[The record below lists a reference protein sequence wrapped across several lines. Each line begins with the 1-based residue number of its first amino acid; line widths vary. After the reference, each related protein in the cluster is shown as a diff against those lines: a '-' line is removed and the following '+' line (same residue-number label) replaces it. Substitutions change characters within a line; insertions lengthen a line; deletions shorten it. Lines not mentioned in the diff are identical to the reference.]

1 MFRPFMLW
9 VARRALRWY
18 YREVRWEGRERIPAT
33 GPVLLI
39 GNHPND
45 LPDVLAGYFTTPRPV
60 RYLATVSVWSD
71 WTARK
76 TYEALDVIPVV
87 RVRDARRL
95 RDSGLDLAQI
105 NAAAAQAVAQ
115 AFDAGQVVGAFPEGG
130 VHSGPSL
137 GRLRTGVA
145 KMLLD
150 YADGDPT
157 RDVSVVPF
165 GLHYSD
171 PATPGSD
178 LRVRIGAPFSLRAW
192 CDAQPAGEVSP
203 GRLTDRLREAL
214 LSVTPGSGGRTEF
227 AWPRPALAGLVLRA
241 PLAAAGWVINGPVW
255 AMVLGLARR
264 ISRDPSERAA
274 RAMVP
279 GLFVVAAWYAA
290 LTIALLFTL
299 PWPHGAVTAALLLT
313 WGLRTGDVALAWWR
327 ALRGWGHER
336 GDRDLRASRDLRREA
351 EPSTLPGSPPA
362 DS

>member
-1 MFRPFMLW
+1 MLW
-9 VARRALRWY
+9 VSRRALRWY
-18 YREVRWEGRERIPAT
+18 YREVRWEGREHIPAT

-95 RDSGLDLAQI
+95 RDSGLDLAQV
-105 NAAAAQAVAQ
+105 NAAAAQAVAA
-115 AFDAGQVVGAFPEGG
+115 AFDAWQVVGAFPEGG
-130 VHSGPSL
+130 VHAGPAL

-150 YADGDPT
+150 YSDGDAK
-157 RDVSVVPF
+157 RDVNVVPF

-171 PATPGSD
+171 AATPGSD
-178 LRVRIGAPFSLRAW
+178 LLVRIGAPFSLRAW
-192 CDAQPAGEVSP
+192 LDAQLADQISP

-214 LSVTPGSGGRTEF
+214 LSVAPDHANSVAFNR
-227 AWPRPALAGLVLRA
+227 ARPALSWLLLRA
-241 PLAAAGWVINGPVW
+241 PLAAAGWLINGPVW

-264 ISRDPSERAA
+264 ISRDHSERAA

-279 GLFVVAAWYAA
+279 GLFVVAAWYAT
-290 LTIALLFTL
+290 LTLAWLVML
-299 PWPHGAVTAALLLT
+299 PWPYGAVTAALLLT
-313 WGLRTGDVALAWWR
+313 LGLRTGDVALGWW
-327 ALRGWGHER
+327 
-336 GDRDLRASRDLRREA
+336 RDLRGLRDAPGSRGLRREA

-362 DS
+362 DSH

>member
-18 YREVRWEGRERIPAT
+18 YREVRWEGRDRIPAT

-45 LPDVLAGYFTTPRPV
+45 LPDVLAGYFTTTRPV

-105 NAAAAQAVAQ
+105 NAAAAQAVAR

-130 VHSGPSL
+130 VHAGPAL

-150 YADGDPT
+150 YADGGAA

-178 LRVRIGAPFSLRAW
+178 LLVRIGAPFSLRTW
-192 CDAQPAGEVSP
+192 LDAQHADEISP

-214 LSVTPGSGGRTEF
+214 LSVAPGSAGSAEF
-227 AWPRPALAGLVLRA
+227 PRPRPALAALVLQTPFA
-241 PLAAAGWVINGPVW
+241 VVGWVINGPVW

-264 ISRDPSERAA
+264 ISRDQAERAA

-290 LTIALLFTL
+290 LAMAPLFTL
-299 PWPHGAVTAALLLT
+299 PWPHGAVAAALLLT
-313 WGLRTGDVALAWWR
+313 WGLRTGDVALSWW
-327 ALRGWGHER
+327 
-336 GDRDLRASRDLRREA
+336 RDLRDLRGLRRGA
-351 EPSTLPGSPPA
+351 EPSTLPGSPPVE
-362 DS
+362 S

>member
-1 MFRPFMLW
+1 MLW
-9 VARRALRWY
+9 VAKRALRWY
-18 YREVRWEGRERIPAT
+18 YREVRWEGREHMPAT

-45 LPDVLAGYFTTPRPV
+45 LPDVLAGYLTTIRPV

-76 TYEALDVIPVV
+76 TYGALDVIPVV

-105 NAAAAQAVAQ
+105 NAAAAAAVAA

-130 VHSGPSL
+130 VHTGPEL

-145 KMLLD
+145 NMLLS
-150 YADGDPT
+150 YCNDGVEK
-157 RDVSVVPF
+157 DVQVVPF
-165 GLHYSD
+165 GLSYGS
-171 PATPGSD
+171 PAEPGSD
-178 LRVRIGAPFSLRAW
+178 VLVRIGRPFSLRAW
-192 CDAQPAGEVSP
+192 LDGQPTDSRTPLA
-203 GRLTDRLREAL
+203 LTGRLREAL
-214 LSVTPGSGGRTEF
+214 EAVLPSSPGEVERLALER
-227 AWPRPALAGLVLRA
+227 PRPALTGLVLRA
-241 PLAAAGWVINGPVW
+241 PLAAAGWLINGPVW

-290 LTIALLFTL
+290 LALTLMLTL
-299 PWPHGAVTAALLLT
+299 PWPQGAVVVLLLLT
-313 WGLRTGDVALAWWR
+313 CGLRAGDVALGWWR
-327 ALRGWGHER
+327 DVRVW
-336 GDRDLRASRDLRREA
+336 RDQGGTADLRREA
-351 EPSTLPGSPPA
+351 KPSTLPGSPPA

>member
-18 YREVRWEGRERIPAT
+18 YREVRWEGREQVPAT

-45 LPDVLAGYFTTPRPV
+45 LPDVLAGYLATTRPV

-105 NAAAAQAVAQ
+105 NASAAQAVAA

-130 VHSGPSL
+130 VHAGPGL

-145 KMLLD
+145 TMLLN
-150 YADGDPT
+150 YANSGAVN
-157 RDVSVVPF
+157 DVTIVPF
-165 GLHYSD
+165 GIGYSH
-171 PATPGSD
+171 PAEPGTD
-178 LRVRIGAPFSLRAW
+178 VLVRIGRPFSLRTW
-192 CDAQPAGEVSP
+192 LEAQPTDSRSP
-203 GRLTDRLREAL
+203 LALTERLREAL
-214 LSVTPGSGGRTEF
+214 LLVLPASPGDADRLALHRS
-227 AWPRPALAGLVLRA
+227 RPSLAGLLLRS
-241 PLAAAGWVINGPVW
+241 PLAAVGWAVNGPVW
-255 AMVLGLARR
+255 VMVLGLARR
-264 ISRDPSERAA
+264 ISRDQSERAA

-290 LTIALLFTL
+290 LALTLLLAL
-299 PWPHGAVTAALLLT
+299 PWPQGALAAALLLLL
-313 WGLRTGDVALAWWR
+313 GLRAGDVALRWWR
-327 ALRGWGHER
+327 DVRVW
-336 GDRDLRASRDLRREA
+336 RDLRSVADLRRDA

-362 DS
+362 DSQ